1 MDTRATRHVCLEKK
15 MFSTYNPV
23 GNWEK
28 SFVGNSST
36 SKIEAKLK
44 GCAKD
49 DNKQVSYFEGCTA
62 CARHSK
68 EPCIWLIVEQEWF

>member
-1 MDTRATRHVCLEKK
+1 M
-15 MFSTYNPV
+15 
-23 GNWEK
+23 
-28 SFVGNSST
+28 GNSST

-49 DNKQVSYFEGCTA
+49 DYGQVSYFEGCTA